1 MKSKL
6 LDNLWAKGRDGGQTC
21 LYIHNNKNIID
32 LSSMFAV
39 IQPPP
44 SISLNLARG

>member
-21 LYIHNNKNIID
+21 LYIHNNKNIVD

-39 IQPPP
+39 IHHFLLPPP
-44 SISLNLARG
+44 PVFL